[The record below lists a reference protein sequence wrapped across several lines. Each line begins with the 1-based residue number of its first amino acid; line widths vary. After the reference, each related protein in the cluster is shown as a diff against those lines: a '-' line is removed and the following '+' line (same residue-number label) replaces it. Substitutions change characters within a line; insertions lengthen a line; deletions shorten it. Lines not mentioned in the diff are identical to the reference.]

1 MWGALAPH
9 INFRIFNPNINF
21 LIVMLNYSKPTPS
34 KEFLNELYKYDPSD
48 KTFPLR
54 FKESKGRRVKGMRP
68 GRVLIQTNRNNYQQT
83 QISIGSG
90 NYYTMSKIV
99 WKYHY
104 GVEPQG
110 VIDHINDDP
119 TDNRI
124 ENLQDITHQQ
134 NLNKKPGE
142 IINAA

>member
-1 MWGALAPH
+1 
-9 INFRIFNPNINF
+9 
-21 LIVMLNYSKPTPS
+21 MLNYSKPTPS
-34 KEFLNELYKYDPSD
+34 KEFLNELYEYDPSD
-48 KTFPLR
+48 KTFPLKFR
-54 FKESKGRRVKGMRP
+54 ESKGRRVKGMRP
-68 GRVLIQTNRNNYQQT
+68 GRVQT
-83 QISIGSG
+83 QIHRSNYQVTQITIGS
-90 NYYTMSKIV
+90 NNFFTMSKIV

-110 VIDHINDDP
+110 VIDHINNDP

-124 ENLQDITHQQ
+124 ENLQDITQKQ

>member
-1 MWGALAPH
+1 M
-9 INFRIFNPNINF
+9 
-21 LIVMLNYSKPTPS
+21 
-34 KEFLNELYKYDPSD
+34 
-48 KTFPLR
+48 
-54 FKESKGRRVKGMRP
+54 KGMRP
-68 GRVLIQTNRNNYQQT
+68 GRVQT
-83 QISIGSG
+83 QIHRSNYQVTQITIGS
-90 NYYTMSKIV
+90 NNFFTMSKIV

-110 VIDHINDDP
+110 VIDHINNDP

-124 ENLQDITHQQ
+124 ENLQDITQKQ